1 MGRKVEVSFEHLF
14 DRNEVNGQFS
24 PDGRWIAYQSDE
36 STREQI
42 YVQGFLN
49 SSGKFQISTNGG
61 SRPRWRRDGTEL
73 FYLSPDR
80 KMIAVAV
87 KATATTFEAARPGK
101 TDGTSTHTKLVRTHP
116 FGFPAEQ
123 ELTEQ
128 VKLMAERGVL
138 ALHAREFVP

>member
-1 MGRKVEVSFEHLF
+1 MPGSFRF
-14 DRNEVNGQFS
+14 
-24 PDGRWIAYQSDE
+24 
-36 STREQI
+36 
-42 YVQGFLN
+42 
-49 SSGKFQISTNGG
+49 
-61 SRPRWRRDGTEL
+61 RPTAAAARDGAATATEL
-73 FYLSPDR
+73 FFLSPDR

-128 VKLMAERGVL
+128 VELMAERGVL